1 MTIDNL
7 LSGKKV
13 DALGLLNAQLELR
26 FELMRAVTPKYSVY
40 KYSKSPSFESSTT
53 RLLQRWKHIDANSVP
68 RASGLTRQEAVR
80 KLHEWHDTGAIELQL
95 SVVVHRFHALRHL
108 VRVSGTKLNA
118 TVSES
123 IYVQIEERR
132 REREKKDLQRIQSVI
147 DLVSSPSCISR
158 LAEPFSDDDPVPEGR
173 CRCRHCQFD
182 ETMTAT
188 KFKYSKE
195 SEGPS

>member
-1 MTIDNL
+1 MWSQKSGISGSVSSMTIDNL

-123 IYVQIEERR
+123 IYVQIEERK
-132 REREKKDLQRIQSVI
+132 REEGPAADPERHRSRQLAELYQSV
-147 DLVSSPSCISR
+147 
-158 LAEPFSDDDPVPEGR
+158 GR
-173 CRCRHCQFD
+173 
-182 ETMTAT
+182 T
-188 KFKYSKE
+188 
-195 SEGPS
+195 